1 MGAGQNMSQR
11 KASSDCPQL
20 HDAAAYVLGAL
31 EDDELQRY
39 GEHMQGC
46 AQCRA
51 EVAELQVVV
60 DELPMSVPAAAAPEG
75 LRERILAD
83 VRSEAELLNAAGHAA
98 DKPIESGRP
107 WYRRHDFLLGAG
119 AAATAGLAALVAVLI
134 AVGSSSHAKIVVT
147 PGKGVGTARSAEV
160 SLKQGNGRAELIV
173 AHMPPP
179 SLGRIYEVWLV
190 HDSGAP
196 KPTNALF
203 SVTSGGSGAVD
214 VPNSLHGVKEVLVTS
229 EPAGGSQHPTRAP
242 VIAVALNA
250 S

>member
-1 MGAGQNMSQR
+1 MGAGQNMSQH
-11 KASSDCPQL
+11 KADSDCPQL

-31 EDDELQRY
+31 AEDELRRY
-39 GEHMQGC
+39 GAHMQGC
-46 AQCRA
+46 AQCRG

-60 DELPMSVPAAAAPEG
+60 DELPMSVPAVAAPEG
-75 LRERILAD
+75 LRERILAN

-98 DKPIESGRP
+98 DKPIKSARP
-107 WYRRHDFLLGAG
+107 WYRRNDFMLGAG
-119 AAATAGLAALVAVLI
+119 AAGLAALVAVLI
-134 AVGSSSHAKIVVT
+134 AVGSSPHAKITVT
-147 PGKGVGTARSAEV
+147 PGKGVGIARSAEV

-203 SVTSGGSGAVD
+203 SVTSGGSGAVG

-229 EPAGGSQHPTRAP
+229 EPAGGSRHPTRPP
-242 VIAVALNA
+242 VIAVSLAA